1 MDKEKQIEIG
11 EFAARLVLESV
22 QSGLS
27 WDEVVAGF
35 GVASK
40 ALADLASQ
48 NGDGGDCH
56 THARKRFDQ
65 GFDQTT
71 IVIMPMGGQPRALH

>member
-1 MDKEKQIEIG
+1 MNKEKQIEIG

-40 ALADLASQ
+40 ALADLAAQ

-71 IVIMPMGGQPRALH
+71 IVIMPMDGQPHALH